1 MQPSPQARDGGV
13 KGLLNPSSKTRCSC
27 HWEREEQL
35 GRVVLLVL
43 HFSRKGGNIAHR
55 KIAVGTKP
63 AWFRLDT
70 TVWQIQPAYSGCS
83 CLLQLLPPKPV
94 ILLDWTSIGV

>member
-1 MQPSPQARDGGV
+1 
-13 KGLLNPSSKTRCSC
+13 
-27 HWEREEQL
+27 L

-63 AWFRLDT
+63 AWLRLGT

-83 CLLQLLPPKPV
+83 CQLQLLPPKPAKLSSV
-94 ILLDWTSIGV
+94 YKSCTALVQLHIELLLLR